1 MKNPL
6 VKAYVAWAMVC
17 FFWGTTYLAIR
28 IGVATFP
35 PALFAGTRFTI
46 AGLVFLAFL
55 KLRGYRLPPWREAVD
70 QAVVGIA
77 LLAVANGTVV
87 WCEQWVPS
95 GITAL
100 VIATVPFWMSG
111 FDALMPA
118 GERLTPRKVLGIVI
132 GFAGLVLLLWP
143 DLKNGLEHA
152 YLRAVLIL
160 LIAPLAWAA
169 GSMYSRYRRSTT
181 HPLMAAAIQTL
192 VAGLVLVFTGSVMG
206 EFKGLTLTAQALAA
220 MAYLIVFGSIVGYTC
235 YIYAL
240 GALPVAFVST
250 FAYINPVIAVLLGWL
265 ILDERLDFYVALAT
279 AVILTGVLLVQT
291 APRISG
297 SGKIRG

>member
-1 MKNPL
+1 
-6 VKAYVAWAMVC
+6 MVC

-28 IGVATFP
+28 VGVATFP

-100 VIATVPFWMSG
+100 IVATVPFWMSG

-118 GERLTPRKVLGIVI
+118 GDRLTPRKMLGIII
-132 GFAGLVLLLWP
+132 GFSGLVLLLWP
-143 DLKNGLEHA
+143 DLRNGLEPS
-152 YLRAVLIL
+152 YLRGVLVL

-169 GSMYSRYRRSTT
+169 GSMYSRYRKTTT

-192 VAGLVLVFTGSVMG
+192 VAGLVLMFIGTALG
-206 EFKGLTLTAQALAA
+206 EFKGLTVTGPALAA
-220 MAYLIVFGSIVGYTC
+220 IAYLIVFGSIVGYTC

-240 GALPVAFVST
+240 GALPVSFVSM

-265 ILDERLDFYVALAT
+265 ILDERLDFYVVTAT
-279 AVILTGVLLVQT
+279 AIILAGVLLVQT
-291 APRISG
+291 ASSAPETRKPRS
-297 SGKIRG
+297 

>member
-1 MKNPL
+1 VKNPL
-6 VKAYVAWAMVC
+6 IKAYVAWALVC

-35 PALFAGTRFTI
+35 PALFAGTRFTV
-46 AGLVFLAFL
+46 AGLAFLAFL

-77 LLAVANGTVV
+77 LLAIANGTVV

-100 VIATVPFWMSG
+100 IIATVPFWMSG

-118 GERLTPRKVLGIVI
+118 GDRLTPRKVLGIVI

-143 DLKNGLEHA
+143 DLKSDLA
-152 YLRAVLIL
+152 PSYLRAVLIL
-160 LIAPLAWAA
+160 LIAPLSWAA
-169 GSMYSRYRRSTT
+169 GSMYSRYRRTTT

-192 VAGLVLVFTGSVMG
+192 VAGLVLMLTGIAAG
-206 EFKGLTLTAQALAA
+206 EFDGLNVTAPSLAA
-220 MAYLIVFGSIVGYTC
+220 MAYLIVFGSIVGYSC

-240 GALPVAFVST
+240 GALPVTFVST
-250 FAYINPVIAVLLGWL
+250 FAYINPLIAVLLGWL
-265 ILDERLDFYVALAT
+265 ILDERLDFYVVAAT
-279 AVILTGVLLVQT
+279 AIILSGVLLVQT
-291 APRISG
+291 AAAATG
-297 SGKIRG
+297 SEKIRG